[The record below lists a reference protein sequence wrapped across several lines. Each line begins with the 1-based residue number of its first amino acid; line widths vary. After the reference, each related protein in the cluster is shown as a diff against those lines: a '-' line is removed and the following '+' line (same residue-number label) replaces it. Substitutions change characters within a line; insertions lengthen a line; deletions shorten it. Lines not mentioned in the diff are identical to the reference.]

1 MPTEEVSTR
10 ITENVHYNDE
20 AVMISCIS
28 LIALLVCG
36 CNTCCIEALEHV
48 LLCPSLFTACKL
60 FSITIELA
68 LL

>member
-10 ITENVHYNDE
+10 ITGNVHYNDE

-36 CNTCCIEALEHV
+36 CNTCCIEAL
-48 LLCPSLFTACKL
+48 
-60 FSITIELA
+60 
-68 LL
+68 